1 MNNMTIKELEQQI
14 GNNVVF
20 EYKNNNL
27 ILKGGL

>member
-1 MNNMTIKELEQQI
+1 MTIKELEQQI